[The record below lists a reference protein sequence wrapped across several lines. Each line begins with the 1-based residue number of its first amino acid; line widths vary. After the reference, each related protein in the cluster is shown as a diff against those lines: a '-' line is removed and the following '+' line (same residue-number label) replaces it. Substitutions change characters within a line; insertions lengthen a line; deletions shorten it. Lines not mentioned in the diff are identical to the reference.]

1 MIPKITDIH
10 LMMERADFQYI
21 AQQLVKWYR
30 VRSKVKFNVRGNAE
44 GDYDF
49 DNDTINLRKS
59 YPSVK
64 EFIVSVLHEIH
75 HAKQVKKYG
84 KKKFLKKYIQ
94 AGDMANWDGFDRYD
108 NNKWEKKA
116 ENWANQ
122 EYNRRWKNKF

>member
-1 MIPKITDIH
+1 
-10 LMMERADFQYI
+10 MERADFQYI

-30 VRSKVKFNVRGNAE
+30 LRSKVKFNVRGNAE

-49 DNDTINLRKS
+49 DTDTISLRKN

-84 KKKFLKKYIQ
+84 KKKFLKKYVQ

-108 NNKWEKKA
+108 KNKWEIKA